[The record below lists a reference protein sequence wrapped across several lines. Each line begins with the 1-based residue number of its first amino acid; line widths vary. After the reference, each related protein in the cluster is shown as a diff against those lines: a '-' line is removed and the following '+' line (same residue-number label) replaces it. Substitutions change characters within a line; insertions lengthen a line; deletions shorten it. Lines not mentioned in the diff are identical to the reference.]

1 MPLQLVECLKIG
13 KELKR
18 KVELPEVEAQG
29 L

>member
-1 MPLQLVECLKIG
+1 MPLQLVECLKIA

-18 KVELPEVEAQG
+18 KAELPDVEAQG